1 LGEVGWGFYYLGR
14 RRGLMLKRITAIV
27 KKEVRQLKRDVRLL
41 AVIFSFPVLLL
52 IMFGYAVNFDVKN
65 VKIVVYNQD
74 RSELSRDFINTLN
87 SSEYFNIVGFI
98 NNDSEV
104 NRYLDQKIAQCV
116 VVIPKDFSRKINLNQ
131 STSIQFLIDGV
142 DANTGSL
149 IQNYMFGATARFN
162 QKVNAEILARNGLKD
177 FTPVSLETQ
186 FWFNPDLKT
195 TRYLIPGLIA
205 MILIVTAVITVAL
218 SFVRE
223 KEKGTMEQLNV
234 SSLKT
239 IELILGKTFPFV
251 VIALVNAG
259 LILIAGYIFFGV
271 EVKGDYLLLLLTTLI
286 FLTAST
292 SLGIFISVVSDS
304 QQVAFTAA
312 TFVSLLPSLILS
324 GFVFPIDSMPVIIQV
339 ITNITPAK
347 FFINIL
353 RAIILRGVGVSAF
366 WDQIVYL
373 LIFTTILIVLAS
385 VIGKRKAESA

>member
-1 LGEVGWGFYYLGR
+1 MFLFTFWKKGNIKLLR
-14 RRGLMLKRITAIV
+14 RTFAII
-27 KKEVRQLKRDVRLL
+27 KKEVRQLKRDTRLL
-41 AVIFSFPVLLL
+41 AVIFSFPAILL

-65 VKIVVYNQD
+65 IKIAIYDQD
-74 RSELSRDFINTLN
+74 KSVLSRDFINSLN
-87 SSEYFNIVGFI
+87 SSEYFNIVEYL
-98 NNDSEV
+98 NND
-104 NRYLDQKIAQCV
+104 NKIDMLLNQKTAQCV
-116 VVIPKDFSRKINLNQ
+116 VVIPKDFSKKINSNQ
-131 STSIQFLIDGV
+131 NTSIQFLIDGV
-142 DANTGSL
+142 DANTASI
-149 IQNYMFGATARFN
+149 IQNYMFAATGIFN
-162 QKVNAEILARNGLKD
+162 QEINSKILARSGLRE
-177 FTPVSLETQ
+177 FTPLSLETQ

-234 SSLKT
+234 SSLKS

-251 VIALVNAG
+251 IIALVNAG
-259 LILIAGYIFFGV
+259 LILLAGYIFFGV
-271 EVKGDYLLLLLTTLI
+271 EVKGSFLLLFLTTLV

-324 GFVFPIDSMPVIIQV
+324 GFVFPIDSMPWLVQI

-347 FFINIL
+347 FFIEIL
-353 RAIILRGVGVSAF
+353 RAIILRGVGISAF

-373 LIFTTILIVLAS
+373 LIFITIFVVLAS
-385 VIGKRKAESA
+385 VVGKRKAESL

>member
-1 LGEVGWGFYYLGR
+1 
-14 RRGLMLKRITAIV
+14 MLKRTIAII
-27 KKEVRQLKRDVRLL
+27 KKEVRQLKRDTRLL

-52 IMFGYAVNFDVKN
+52 IMFGYAVNFDVKHI
-65 VKIVVYNQD
+65 KIVIYDQD
-74 RSELSRDFINTLN
+74 KSQLSRDFINSLN
-87 SSEYFNIVGFI
+87 SSEYFNIVEFI
-98 NNDSEV
+98 NSENDI
-104 NRYLDQKIAQCV
+104 NNLLDQKTAQCI
-116 VVIPKDFSRKINLNQ
+116 VVIPSDFSKKINSNKN
-131 STSIQFLIDGV
+131 TSIQYLIDGV
-142 DANTGSL
+142 DANTASI
-149 IQNYMFGATARFN
+149 IQNYMFAATGQFN
-162 QKVNAEILARNGLKD
+162 QKVSSNILARNGMKVFIPL
-177 FTPVSLETQ
+177 SLETQ

-195 TRYLIPGLIA
+195 TRFLIPGLIA

-259 LILIAGYIFFGV
+259 LILLAGYILFGV
-271 EVKGDYLLLLLTTLI
+271 EVKGSILLLFLTTLI

-324 GFVFPIDSMPVIIQV
+324 GFVFPIDSMPWLIQI

-366 WDQIVYL
+366 WDQIIYL
-373 LIFTTILIVLAS
+373 LIFTTIFVVLAS
-385 VIGKRKAESA
+385 VIGKRKAEAQ

>member
-1 LGEVGWGFYYLGR
+1 LLR
-14 RRGLMLKRITAIV
+14 RITAIV
-27 KKEVRQLKRDVRLL
+27 KKEVRQLKRDIRLL

-65 VKIVVYNQD
+65 IKVVVYNQD
-74 RSELSRDFINTLN
+74 RSELSRDFINSLK
-87 SSEYFNIVGFI
+87 SSEYFKIISII
-98 NNDSEV
+98 NSYDNVDK
-104 NRYLDQKIAQCV
+104 YLDQKIAQCV
-116 VVIPKDFSRKINLNQ
+116 VVIPQDFSKKINANQ
-131 STSIQFLIDGV
+131 NTSIQFLIDGV
-142 DANTGSL
+142 DANTGSI
-149 IQNYMFGATARFN
+149 IQNYMFAATARFN
-162 QKVNAEILARNGLKD
+162 QKVTAEILARNGLKS
-177 FTPVSLETQ
+177 FTPISLETQ

-205 MILIVTAVITVAL
+205 MILIVTAVVTVAL

-292 SLGIFISVVSDS
+292 SLGIFISVISDS
-304 QQVAFTAA
+304 QQVAFSAA
-312 TFVSLLPSLILS
+312 TFASLLPSFILS
-324 GFVFPIDSMPVIIQV
+324 GFVFPIESMPWLVQI
-339 ITNITPAK
+339 ITNITPVK
-347 FFINIL
+347 FYIEIL
-353 RAIILRGVGVSAF
+353 RAIILRGVGITAI
-366 WDQIVYL
+366 WDQIIYL
-373 LIFTTILIVLAS
+373 TIFTTIMILLAS
-385 VIGKRKAESA
+385 IIGKRKSESV

>member
-1 LGEVGWGFYYLGR
+1 
-14 RRGLMLKRITAIV
+14 MIKRTFAIV
-27 KKEVRQLKRDVRLL
+27 KKEVRQLKRDIRLL

-65 VKIVVYNQD
+65 IKISIYD
-74 RSELSRDFINTLN
+74 MDKSELSRDFINSLN
-87 SSEYFNIVGFI
+87 SSEYFNIVDFI
-98 NNDSEV
+98 QSSSDV
-104 NRYLDQKIAQCV
+104 NIHLDQKVAKCV
-116 VVIPKDFSRKINLNQ
+116 VTIPSDFSKRINSNRN
-131 STSIQFLIDGV
+131 TSIQYLIDGV
-142 DANTGSL
+142 DANTAS
-149 IQNYMFGATARFN
+149 IIKNYMFAATAKFN
-162 QKVNAEILARNGLKD
+162 QKITSKILVSKGFKEFVPL
-177 FTPVSLETQ
+177 SLETQ

-239 IELILGKTFPFV
+239 IELILGKTLPFV

-259 LILIAGYIFFGV
+259 LILLAGYIFFGV
-271 EVKGDYLLLLLTTLI
+271 EVKGSYLLLLLTTLI

-292 SLGIFISVVSDS
+292 SLGIFISVLSDS
-304 QQVAFTAA
+304 QQVAFSAA
-312 TFVSLLPSLILS
+312 TFVSLLPSFILS

-339 ITNITPAK
+339 ITYLTPAK
-347 FFINIL
+347 YFIEIL

-366 WDQIVYL
+366 WDQIIYL
-373 LIFTTILIVLAS
+373 LIFTTALIILAS
-385 VIGKRKAESA
+385 IIGKRKSESV

>member
-1 LGEVGWGFYYLGR
+1 MF
-14 RRGLMLKRITAIV
+14 KRTAAII
-27 KKEVRQLKRDVRLL
+27 KKEVRQLKRDTRLL
-41 AVIFSFPVLLL
+41 AVIFSFPAILL

-65 VKIVVYNQD
+65 IKIAIYDQD
-74 RSELSRDFINTLN
+74 KSVLSRDFINSLN
-87 SSEYFNIVGFI
+87 SSEYFNIVEYL
-98 NNDSEV
+98 NNDKKIDML
-104 NRYLDQKIAQCV
+104 LDQKTAQCV
-116 VVIPKDFSRKINLNQ
+116 VVIPEDFSKKNNSNQ
-131 STSIQFLIDGV
+131 NTSVQFLIDGV
-142 DANTGSL
+142 DANTASI
-149 IQNYMFGATARFN
+149 IQNYMFAATGIFN
-162 QKVNAEILARNGLKD
+162 QEINSKILARNGLRE
-177 FTPVSLETQ
+177 FTPLSLETQ

-251 VIALVNAG
+251 MIALVNAG
-259 LILIAGYIFFGV
+259 LILLAGYIFFGV
-271 EVKGDYLLLLLTTLI
+271 EVKGSFLLLFFTTLV

-324 GFVFPIDSMPVIIQV
+324 GFVFPIDSMPWLIQI

-347 FFINIL
+347 FFIEIL
-353 RAIILRGVGVSAF
+353 RAIILRGVGISAF

-373 LIFTTILIVLAS
+373 LIFIAIFVVLAS
-385 VIGKRKAESA
+385 VVGKRKAESV

>member
-1 LGEVGWGFYYLGR
+1 LLR
-14 RRGLMLKRITAIV
+14 RTIAII
-27 KKEVRQLKRDVRLL
+27 KKEVRQLRRDVRLL
-41 AVIFSFPVLLL
+41 AVIFFFPVMLL

-65 VKIVVYNQD
+65 IKVAIYDKD
-74 RSELSRDFINTLN
+74 RSELSRDFINSLS
-87 SSEYFNIVGFI
+87 SSEYFNIIGFI
-98 NNDSEV
+98 NNYGDV
-104 NRYLDQKIAQCV
+104 NKYLDQKTALCV
-116 VVIPKDFSRKINLNQ
+116 VIIPQDFSKKINSNQ
-131 STSIQFLIDGV
+131 KTSIQYLIDGV
-142 DANTGSL
+142 DANTGS
-149 IQNYMFGATARFN
+149 IVQNYMFAATGQFN
-162 QKVNAEILARNGLKD
+162 QKVNSEILARNGLKE
-177 FTPVSLETQ
+177 FTPLSLETQ

-195 TRYLIPGLIA
+195 TRFLIPGLIA

-251 VIALVNAG
+251 VIALINAG
-259 LILIAGYIFFGV
+259 LILLAGYIFFGV

-324 GFVFPIDSMPVIIQV
+324 GFVFPIDSMPWIIQL

-353 RAIILRGVGVSAF
+353 RAIILRGVGISAF
-366 WDQIVYL
+366 WDQIAYL
-373 LIFTTILIVLAS
+373 LIVITILIVLAS
-385 VIGKRKAESA
+385 VIGKRKAESV

>member
-1 LGEVGWGFYYLGR
+1 L
-14 RRGLMLKRITAIV
+14 LKRITAIV
-27 KKEVRQLKRDVRLL
+27 KKEVRQLKRDIRLL

-65 VKIVVYNQD
+65 IKVVVYNQD
-74 RSELSRDFINTLN
+74 RSELSRDFINSLK
-87 SSEYFNIVGFI
+87 SSEYFKIISII
-98 NNDSEV
+98 NSYDNVDK
-104 NRYLDQKIAQCV
+104 YLDQKIAQCV
-116 VVIPKDFSRKINLNQ
+116 VVIPQDFSKKINANQ
-131 STSIQFLIDGV
+131 NTSIQFLIDGV
-142 DANTGSL
+142 DANTGSI
-149 IQNYMFGATARFN
+149 IQNYMFAATARFN
-162 QKVNAEILARNGLKD
+162 QKVTAEILARNGLKS
-177 FTPVSLETQ
+177 FTPISLETQ

-205 MILIVTAVITVAL
+205 MILIVTAVVTVAL

-292 SLGIFISVVSDS
+292 SLGIFISVISDS
-304 QQVAFTAA
+304 QQVAFSAA
-312 TFVSLLPSLILS
+312 TFASLLPSFILS
-324 GFVFPIDSMPVIIQV
+324 GFVFPIESMPWLVQI
-339 ITNITPAK
+339 ITNITPVK
-347 FFINIL
+347 FYIEIL
-353 RAIILRGVGVSAF
+353 RAIILRGVGITAI
-366 WDQIVYL
+366 WDQIIYL
-373 LIFTTILIVLAS
+373 TIFTTIMILLAS
-385 VIGKRKAESA
+385 IIGKRKSESV

>member
-1 LGEVGWGFYYLGR
+1 
-14 RRGLMLKRITAIV
+14 MLKRTLAII
-27 KKEVRQLKRDVRLL
+27 KKEIRQLKRDTRLL

-52 IMFGYAVNFDVKN
+52 GMFGYAVNFDVKHI
-65 VKIVVYNQD
+65 KIVIYDQD
-74 RSELSRDFINTLN
+74 KSKLSRDFINSLN
-87 SSEYFNIVGFI
+87 NSEYFKIVEYI
-98 NNDSEV
+98 NSGEQINEL
-104 NRYLDQKIAQCV
+104 LDNKVAQCI
-116 VVIPKDFSRKINLNQ
+116 VVIPSDFSKKINSNQ
-131 STSIQFLIDGV
+131 NTSIQYLIDGV
-142 DANTGSL
+142 DANTGSI
-149 IQNYMFGATARFN
+149 IQNYMFGATGQFN
-162 QKVNAEILARNGLKD
+162 QKVNSEILARSGVKQ
-177 FTPVSLETQ
+177 FTPLLLETQ
-186 FWFNPDLKT
+186 FWFNPDLQT

-218 SFVRE
+218 SFVGE

-234 SSLKT
+234 SSLQS
-239 IELILGKTFPFV
+239 IELILGKTFPYV

-259 LILIAGYIFFGV
+259 LILLAGYILFGV
-271 EVKGDYLLLLLTTLI
+271 EVKGSFLLLFFTTLI

-324 GFVFPIDSMPVIIQV
+324 GFVFPIDSMPWIIQI

-366 WDQIVYL
+366 WDQIIYL
-373 LIFTTILIVLAS
+373 LIFTTIFVALATLL
-385 VIGKRKAESA
+385 GKRKAEAA

>member
-1 LGEVGWGFYYLGR
+1 MF
-14 RRGLMLKRITAIV
+14 KRTLAII
-27 KKEVRQLKRDVRLL
+27 KKEVRQLRRDVRLL
-41 AVIFSFPVLLL
+41 AVIFFFPVMLL

-65 VKIVVYNQD
+65 IKVAIYDQD
-74 RSELSRDFINTLN
+74 KSQLSRDFINSIN
-87 SSEYFNIVGFI
+87 SSEYFNVENII
-98 NNDSEV
+98 NDYGDV
-104 NRYLDQKIAQCV
+104 NKFLDQKIALCV
-116 VVIPKDFSRKINLNQ
+116 VVIPQDFSSKINSNQ
-131 STSIQFLIDGV
+131 HTSIQYLIDGV
-142 DANTGSL
+142 DANTGS
-149 IQNYMFGATARFN
+149 IVQNYMFAATGQFN
-162 QKVNAEILARNGLKD
+162 QKVNSEILTRNGLKE
-177 FTPVSLETQ
+177 FTPLLLETQ

-195 TRYLIPGLIA
+195 TRFLIPGLIA

-251 VIALVNAG
+251 IIALVNAG
-259 LILIAGYIFFGV
+259 LILLAGYMIFGV

-312 TFVSLLPSLILS
+312 TFISLLPSLILS

-347 FFINIL
+347 FFIEIL
-353 RAIILRGVGVSAF
+353 RAIILRGVGISAF
-366 WDQIVYL
+366 WDQIIYL
-373 LIFTTILIVLAS
+373 LIFTTILIFFAS
-385 VIGKRKAESA
+385 VIGKKKAESA

>member
-1 LGEVGWGFYYLGR
+1 MFSFIFLKKERNKL
-14 RRGLMLKRITAIV
+14 LKRTFAII
-27 KKEVRQLKRDVRLL
+27 KKEVRQLKRDTRLL

-65 VKIVVYNQD
+65 IKIAVYNQD
-74 RSELSRDFINTLN
+74 RSELSRDFINSLN
-87 SSEYFNIVGFI
+87 SSEYFNIVSII
-98 NNDSEV
+98 NSYDDVDN
-104 NRYLDQKIAQCV
+104 YLDQKIAQCV
-116 VVIPKDFSRKINLNQ
+116 VVIPQDFSRKINTNQ
-131 STSIQFLIDGV
+131 NTSIQFLIDGV
-142 DANTGSL
+142 DANTGSI
-149 IQNYMFGATARFN
+149 IQNYMFAATARFN
-162 QKVNAEILARNGLKD
+162 QKVTVDILARNGLKG
-177 FTPVSLETQ
+177 FTPISLETQ

-205 MILIVTAVITVAL
+205 MILIVTAVVTVAL

-292 SLGIFISVVSDS
+292 SLGIFISVISDS
-304 QQVAFTAA
+304 QQVAFSAA
-312 TFVSLLPSLILS
+312 TFASLLPSFILS
-324 GFVFPIDSMPVIIQV
+324 GFVFPIESMPWLVQI
-339 ITNITPAK
+339 ITNITPVK
-347 FFINIL
+347 FYIEIL
-353 RAIILRGVGVSAF
+353 RAIILRGVGITAI
-366 WDQIVYL
+366 WDQIIYL
-373 LIFTTILIVLAS
+373 TIFTSVLILLAS
-385 VIGKRKAESA
+385 VIGKRKAEQV

>member
-1 LGEVGWGFYYLGR
+1 
-14 RRGLMLKRITAIV
+14 MLKRTFAII
-27 KKEVRQLKRDVRLL
+27 KKEVRQLKRDTRLL

-65 VKIVVYNQD
+65 IKIAIYDQD
-74 RSELSRDFINTLN
+74 KSKLSKDFINSLN
-87 SSEYFNIVGFI
+87 SSEYFIIVNFI
-98 NNDSEV
+98 NNESDI
-104 NRYLDQKIAQCV
+104 NALLDKKVAKCV
-116 VVIPKDFSRKINLNQ
+116 IVIPSDFSKKINSNRN
-131 STSIQFLIDGV
+131 TSIQYLIDGV
-142 DANTGSL
+142 DANTASI
-149 IQNYMFGATARFN
+149 IQNYMFAATAQFN
-162 QKVNAEILARNGLKD
+162 QKVSSEILARNGMKEFIPL
-177 FTPVSLETQ
+177 SLETQ

-234 SSLKT
+234 SSLQS
-239 IELILGKTFPFV
+239 IELILGKTLPFV
-251 VIALVNAG
+251 IIALVNAG
-259 LILIAGYIFFGV
+259 LILLAGYIFFGV
-271 EVKGDYLLLLLTTLI
+271 EVKGSYLLLLLTTLI

-347 FFINIL
+347 FFIEIL
-353 RAIILRGVGVSAF
+353 RAIILRGVGISAF

-373 LIFTTILIVLAS
+373 IIFTTILIVLAS
-385 VIGKRKAESA
+385 VIGKRKAEAI

>member
-1 LGEVGWGFYYLGR
+1 
-14 RRGLMLKRITAIV
+14 MLRRITAIV
-27 KKEVRQLKRDVRLL
+27 KKEVRQLKRDIRLL

-65 VKIVVYNQD
+65 IKIAIYNQD
-74 RSELSRDFINTLN
+74 RSELSRDFINSLN
-87 SSEYFNIVGFI
+87 SSEYFNIVSII
-98 NNDSEV
+98 NSYDDV
-104 NRYLDQKIAQCV
+104 DKYLDQKIAQCV
-116 VVIPKDFSRKINLNQ
+116 VVIPQNFSKKINSNQ
-131 STSIQFLIDGV
+131 NTSIQFLIDGV
-142 DANTGSL
+142 DANTGSI
-149 IQNYMFGATARFN
+149 IQNYMFAATSRFN
-162 QKVNAEILARNGLKD
+162 QKVTAEILARNGLKG
-177 FTPVSLETQ
+177 FTPISLETQ

-205 MILIVTAVITVAL
+205 MILIVTAVVTVAL

>member
-1 LGEVGWGFYYLGR
+1 
-14 RRGLMLKRITAIV
+14 MLKRTIAII
-27 KKEVRQLKRDVRLL
+27 KKEVRQLKRDTRLL

-52 IMFGYAVNFDVKN
+52 IMFGYAVNFDVKHIK
-65 VKIVVYNQD
+65 VAIYDQD
-74 RSELSRDFINTLN
+74 KSQLSRDFINSLN
-87 SSEYFNIVGFI
+87 SSEYFNLIGFI
-98 NNDSEV
+98 NNYADV
-104 NRYLDQKIAQCV
+104 NKYLDQKIALCV
-116 VVIPKDFSRKINLNQ
+116 VVIPQDFLKKINSNRK
-131 STSIQFLIDGV
+131 TSIQYLIDGV
-142 DANTGSL
+142 DANTGS
-149 IQNYMFGATARFN
+149 IVQNYMFAATGQFN
-162 QKVNAEILARNGLKD
+162 QKVNAEILARNGLKE
-177 FTPVSLETQ
+177 FTPLSLETQ

-195 TRYLIPGLIA
+195 TRFLIPGLIA
-205 MILIVTAVITVAL
+205 MILIITAVITVAL

-251 VIALVNAG
+251 VIALINAG
-259 LILIAGYIFFGV
+259 FILLAGYLIFGV
-271 EVKGDYLLLLLTTLI
+271 EVKGNYLLLLFTTLI

-324 GFVFPIDSMPVIIQV
+324 GFVFPIDSMPWVIQI

-353 RAIILRGVGVSAF
+353 RAIILRGVGISAF
-366 WDQIVYL
+366 WDQIIYL
-373 LIFTTILIVLAS
+373 LIFIIVFVVLAS
-385 VIGKRKAESA
+385 VIGKRKAEAA

>member
-1 LGEVGWGFYYLGR
+1 MLR
-14 RRGLMLKRITAIV
+14 RTFAII
-27 KKEVRQLKRDVRLL
+27 KKEVRQLKRDTRLL

-52 IMFGYAVNFDVKN
+52 GMFGYAVNFDVKN
-65 VKIVVYNQD
+65 IKLVIYDQD
-74 RSELSRDFINTLN
+74 KSQLSRDFIKSLN
-87 SSEYFNIVGFI
+87 NSEYFNIVDYI
-98 NNDSEV
+98 NSE
-104 NRYLDQKIAQCV
+104 QKINVLLDDKTAQCI
-116 VVIPKDFSRKINLNQ
+116 VVIPSDFSRMINSNQ
-131 STSIQFLIDGV
+131 NTSIQYLIDGV
-142 DANTGSL
+142 DANTGSI
-149 IQNYMFGATARFN
+149 IQNYMFGATGQFN
-162 QKVNAEILARNGLKD
+162 QKVNSEILARNGIKQ
-177 FTPVSLETQ
+177 FTPFSLETQ
-186 FWFNPDLKT
+186 FWFNPDLQT

-218 SFVRE
+218 SFVGE

-234 SSLKT
+234 SSLKS

-259 LILIAGYIFFGV
+259 LILLAGFILFGV
-271 EVKGDYLLLLLTTLI
+271 EVKGSFLLLFLTTLI

-324 GFVFPIDSMPVIIQV
+324 GFVFPIDSMPWIIQI

-353 RAIILRGVGVSAF
+353 RAIILRGVGIPAF
-366 WDQIVYL
+366 WDQIIYM
-373 LIFTTILIVLAS
+373 LIFTIIFIVLAS
-385 VIGKRKAESA
+385 IVGKRKAEAA

>member
-1 LGEVGWGFYYLGR
+1 L
-14 RRGLMLKRITAIV
+14 LKRTFAII
-27 KKEVRQLKRDVRLL
+27 KKEVRQLKRDTRLL

-65 VKIVVYNQD
+65 IRIVIYDQD
-74 RSELSRDFINTLN
+74 KSELSRDFINSLN
-87 SSEYFNIVGFI
+87 SSEYFNIVDFI
-98 NNDSEV
+98 NSEK
-104 NRYLDQKIAQCV
+104 NINTLFDQKVVKCV
-116 VVIPKDFSRKINLNQ
+116 IVIPSDFSKKINSNRN
-131 STSIQFLIDGV
+131 TSIQYLIDGV
-142 DANTGSL
+142 DANTASI
-149 IQNYMFGATARFN
+149 IQNYLFAATAQFN
-162 QKVNAEILARNGLKD
+162 QKVNSEILARNGLKE
-177 FTPVSLETQ
+177 FIPISLETQ

-234 SSLKT
+234 SSLQS

-251 VIALVNAG
+251 IIALVNAG
-259 LILIAGYIFFGV
+259 LILLAGYIFFGV
-271 EVKGDYLLLLLTTLI
+271 EVKGSYLLLFVTMLI

-292 SLGIFISVVSDS
+292 SLGIFISVLSDS

-339 ITNITPAK
+339 ITNVTPAK
-347 FFINIL
+347 FFIEIL
-353 RAIILRGVGVSAF
+353 RAIILRGVGISAF
-366 WDQIVYL
+366 WDQVIYL
-373 LIFTTILIVLAS
+373 IIFTTILIVLAS
-385 VIGKRKAESA
+385 VIGKRKAEAK

>member
-1 LGEVGWGFYYLGR
+1 
-14 RRGLMLKRITAIV
+14 MLRRITAIV
-27 KKEVRQLKRDVRLL
+27 KKEVRQLKRDIRLL

-65 VKIVVYNQD
+65 IKIAIYNQD
-74 RSELSRDFINTLN
+74 RSELSRDFINSLN
-87 SSEYFNIVGFI
+87 SSEYFNIVSII
-98 NNDSEV
+98 NSYNDV
-104 NRYLDQKIAQCV
+104 DKYLDQKIAQCV
-116 VVIPKDFSRKINLNQ
+116 VVIPQDFSRKINSNQ
-131 STSIQFLIDGV
+131 NTSIQFLIDGV
-142 DANTGSL
+142 DANTGSI
-149 IQNYMFGATARFN
+149 IQNYMFAATSRFN
-162 QKVNAEILARNGLKD
+162 QKVTADILSRNGLKS
-177 FTPVSLETQ
+177 FTPISLETQ

-205 MILIVTAVITVAL
+205 MILIVTAVVTVAL

-292 SLGIFISVVSDS
+292 SLGIFISVISDS
-304 QQVAFTAA
+304 QQVAFSAA
-312 TFVSLLPSLILS
+312 TFASLLPSFILS
-324 GFVFPIDSMPVIIQV
+324 GFVFPIESMPWLIQI
-339 ITNITPAK
+339 ITNITPVK
-347 FFINIL
+347 FYIEIL
-353 RAIILRGVGVSAF
+353 RAIILRGVGITAI
-366 WDQIVYL
+366 WDQIIYL
-373 LIFTTILIVLAS
+373 IIFTTILILLAS
-385 VIGKRKAESA
+385 IIGKRKSESV

>member
-1 LGEVGWGFYYLGR
+1 
-14 RRGLMLKRITAIV
+14 MLKRITAIV
-27 KKEVRQLKRDVRLL
+27 KKEVRQLKRDSRLL

-65 VKIVVYNQD
+65 IKIAIYNQD
-74 RSELSRDFINTLN
+74 RSELSRDFINSLN
-87 SSEYFNIVGFI
+87 SSEYFNIVSII
-98 NNDSEV
+98 NSYDDV
-104 NRYLDQKIAQCV
+104 DKYLDQKIAQCV
-116 VVIPKDFSRKINLNQ
+116 VVIPQDFSRKINTNQ
-131 STSIQFLIDGV
+131 NTSIQFLIDGV
-142 DANTGSL
+142 DANTGSI
-149 IQNYMFGATARFN
+149 IQNYMFAATSRFN
-162 QKVNAEILARNGLKD
+162 QKVTAEILARNGLKG
-177 FTPVSLETQ
+177 FTPISLETQ

-239 IELILGKTFPFV
+239 IDLILGKTFPFV
-251 VIALVNAG
+251 VIALLNAG
-259 LILIAGYIFFGV
+259 LILLAGYIFFGV
-271 EVKGDYLLLLLTTLI
+271 EVKGSYLLLLLTTLI

-353 RAIILRGVGVSAF
+353 RAIILRGVGISAF

-373 LIFTTILIVLAS
+373 LIFTIILIVLAS